1 MNNGNKLA
9 RPGGP
14 GGGRDGCL
22 ILLLVSSATDVWASR
37 SANANGSVFV
47 PKHDPDTPDRQ
58 RRSETSDSE
67 TLICP
72 LN

>member
-1 MNNGNKLA
+1 METNWHG
-9 RPGGP
+9 RGGVTA
-14 GGGRDGCL
+14 CL
-22 ILLLVSSATDVWASR
+22 ILLVSSATDVWASR